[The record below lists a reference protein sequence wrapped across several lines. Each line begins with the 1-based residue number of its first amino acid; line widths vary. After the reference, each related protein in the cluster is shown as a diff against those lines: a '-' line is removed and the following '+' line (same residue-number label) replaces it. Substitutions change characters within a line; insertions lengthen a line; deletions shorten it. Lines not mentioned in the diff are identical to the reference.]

1 MTTARYD
8 VNNAN
13 TNRHVTF
20 NVQASGG
27 VLDNTFL
34 ALKGPANT
42 YPHYNQIAGV
52 PTVEQ
57 ELAQLRLN
65 LAARALTA
73 YAITVSLLVDD
84 AAGIGGRFKW
94 TAEQDQM
101 GAFFNQALPP
111 LGATP
116 GVDESWPVQGNT
128 ADKHHVEDIVDRL
141 GTGGM
146 TTIKTKPGLQSLLDS
161 LSTVSYDGGTTGP
174 FGALSITGTITL
186 PDGRVVTTGAAAPAL
201 PVVGTDAAGLNIT
214 WLNV

>member
-13 TNRHVTF
+13 TNREVTF
-20 NVQASGG
+20 NIEPLAGPIA
-27 VLDNTFL
+27 NTFL
-34 ALKGPANT
+34 ALKGPSNS

-57 ELAQLRLN
+57 ELSQLRLN

-73 YAITVSLLVDD
+73 YAITVGIRVID
-84 AAGIGGRFKW
+84 ATAIGGQFKW
-94 TAEQDQM
+94 TAEQDEM

-111 LGATP
+111 LAAGP
-116 GVDESWPVQGNT
+116 GVSESWPVEGDT
-128 ADKHHVEDIVDRL
+128 VDKHHVEDITDRL

-161 LSTVSYDGGTTGP
+161 LFSVSYDGGVTGP
-174 FGALSITGTITL
+174 FGALSAGATITL
-186 PDGRVVTTGAAAPAL
+186 PDGRVVTVGAAAPAL
-201 PVVGTDAAGLNIT
+201 PAGAGLSGLAIT